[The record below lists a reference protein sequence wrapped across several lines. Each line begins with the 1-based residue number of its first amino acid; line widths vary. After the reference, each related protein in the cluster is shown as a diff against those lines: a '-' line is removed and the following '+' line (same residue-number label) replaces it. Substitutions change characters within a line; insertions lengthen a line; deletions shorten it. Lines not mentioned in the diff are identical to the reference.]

1 LEVLHM
7 YVGTFYSTMENT
19 ANVSLIAMG
28 KNRYFLNMIL
38 SDWFLTGDTYVC
50 IFFY

>member
-1 LEVLHM
+1 
-7 YVGTFYSTMENT
+7 MENT

-38 SDWFLTGDTYVC
+38 SDWFLTGDTYVSSF
-50 IFFY
+50 INAAVRKKLA